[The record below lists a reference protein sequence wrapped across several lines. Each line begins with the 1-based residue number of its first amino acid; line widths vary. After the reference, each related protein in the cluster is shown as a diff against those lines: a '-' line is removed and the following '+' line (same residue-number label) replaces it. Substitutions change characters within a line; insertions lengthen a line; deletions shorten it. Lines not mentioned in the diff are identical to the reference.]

1 MNKHVLK
8 IGGSNLKNNDAILK
22 IVQITKQYKGQVFIV
37 VSAFYGV
44 TEKLIKCFHES
55 SNEYI
60 QEIINDAIIVLQ
72 KQIKDPVLFKIA
84 TLKLE
89 RIAQKMKQ
97 VLFKNRN
104 ENNAFSYGEFISFG
118 EKISASV
125 LCSIFQNHD
134 LNFIELLPEDGLF
147 TDGEP
152 LNATINLEKS
162 SLILNK
168 ILEKENYIIP
178 GFYGISDEKEITL
191 LGRGGSDYSASSLA
205 NILHAKSLDIWKDVN
220 GFESADPKLVPH
232 TKIIPRIK
240 YDEAAELSYFGAKIL
255 HPRTVEPLKK
265 KNIPIRIF
273 NSEGDLSIENPKT
286 IINAKS
292 VITDEVVKSI
302 TYNNNFAILKLK
314 GAGLGTKPGIL
325 AKVSMLLGDNGI
337 NIKSVITS
345 QTQINILLD
354 KEEVELAKSKIES
367 LELKTISSIELKA
380 DIAIIALVGEG
391 IINQPGIASRIFSSL
406 AVQEINVQM
415 ISFGASEVAIYFIV
429 DEQDKIKA
437 LKLTHQAF
445 FKTKASNFYKL
456 EPYDTF

>member
-1 MNKHVLK
+1 
-8 IGGSNLKNNDAILK
+8 
-22 IVQITKQYKGQVFIV
+22 
-37 VSAFYGV
+37 
-44 TEKLIKCFHES
+44 
-55 SNEYI
+55 
-60 QEIINDAIIVLQ
+60 
-72 KQIKDPVLFKIA
+72 
-84 TLKLE
+84 
-89 RIAQKMKQ
+89 MKQ

-168 ILEKENYIIP
+168 ILEKENYIIR

-240 YDEAAELSYFGAKIL
+240 YDEAELSYFGAKIL

-265 KNIPIRIF
+265 KYTN
-273 NSEGDLSIENPKT
+273 
-286 IINAKS
+286 
-292 VITDEVVKSI
+292 
-302 TYNNNFAILKLK
+302 TYF
-314 GAGLGTKPGIL
+314 
-325 AKVSMLLGDNGI
+325 
-337 NIKSVITS
+337 
-345 QTQINILLD
+345 Q
-354 KEEVELAKSKIES
+354 
-367 LELKTISSIELKA
+367 
-380 DIAIIALVGEG
+380 
-391 IINQPGIASRIFSSL
+391 
-406 AVQEINVQM
+406 
-415 ISFGASEVAIYFIV
+415 
-429 DEQDKIKA
+429 
-437 LKLTHQAF
+437 
-445 FKTKASNFYKL
+445 
-456 EPYDTF
+456 